1 MKVLFV
7 VTLYQEFLTD
17 AYAAEPA
24 LAALPYEVQR
34 DRLLGDSAAV
44 VEAYELALRP
54 LGCETAVAIV
64 NADPLQARWAN
75 DHGLTPEG
83 NVHDRRR
90 AILARQVAAWQPD
103 VVHVFEWSPLGD
115 AFLGEL
121 RPRVPLLSG
130 QIASPLR
137 PERTYAA
144 YDLMISSWPPI
155 VDRFRR
161 DGIGSEYI
169 RHAFDARVLAG
180 LTSGAPEYGV
190 TFVGGF
196 APSHPN
202 RAPWLERILRDV
214 PVDIF
219 GYGLERV
226 PAESPIHRHHR
237 GAAWGHRMYEVLH
250 RSRMTLNLHAI
261 IDVRGEVD
269 TNVAANMRLF
279 EATGVGTCLV
289 TEWKPNLHEHFDPDR
304 EVISFRSDEECV
316 EKLRYYLAN
325 DAERRAIAEAG
336 HRRTMRDHVYEVRMG
351 ELKAAWEKHL
361 RRTGRSRS

>member
-7 VTLYQEFLTD
+7 VTLYQEFLAD
-17 AYAAEPA
+17 AYAAAPG
-24 LAALPYEVQR
+24 LAQLPYDRQR
-34 DRLLGDSAAV
+34 NRLLADSAAV
-44 VEAYELALRP
+44 VEAYELALQP

-64 NADPLQARWAN
+64 NADPLQECWAR
-75 DHGLTPEG
+75 DHGYTPEG
-83 NVHDRRR
+83 NIHDRRR
-90 AILARQVAAWQPD
+90 SILARQVEAWRPD

-115 AFLGEL
+115 AFLAEL

-144 YDLMISSWPPI
+144 YDLMVSSWPPI
-155 VDRFRR
+155 VERFLR
-161 DGIGSEYI
+161 DGIGAEYV
-169 RHAFDARVLAG
+169 RHAFDARVLST
-180 LTSGAPEYGV
+180 LTPGDERFDV

-214 PVDIF
+214 PVDVF

-226 PAESPIHRHHR
+226 APDSPIHRHHR

-250 RSRMTLNLHAI
+250 RSRLTLNLHAI

-304 EVISFRSDEECV
+304 EVVSFRSDEECA
-316 EKLRYYLAN
+316 ERLRYCL
-325 DAERRAIAEAG
+325 DHEEERRAIAAAG
-336 HRRTMRDHVYEVRMG
+336 HRRTLRDHVYEVRMG

-361 RRTGRSRS
+361 RRVGRAPA